1 MSLYDRLLVLERL
14 RTVCAQE
21 RCERC
26 GRTGATQRHYREG
39 ACIRITLLCD
49 ACDTWQKARN
59 QASYLRAMRKE
70 A

>member
-1 MSLYDRLLVLERL
+1 MSLYDRLVVLERM
-14 RTVCAQE
+14 RTVCAHA

-26 GRTGATQRHYREG
+26 GRTSATQRQYRKG
-39 ACIRITLLCD
+39 ACIEIVMLCD